1 MKETG
6 PGADRLEVWRTERG
20 ETYHTSQYLPVS
32 VKTFLVL
39 YIVSKTNQLTSLSFF
54 KSVKYCC

>member
-6 PGADRLEVWRTERG
+6 PGADRLEVWRTGRG

-32 VKTFLVL
+32 VKTFLMLEKDVTGNIRS
-39 YIVSKTNQLTSLSFF
+39 YTCVSLSGA
-54 KSVKYCC
+54 